1 MLLLCL
7 FILTNCSFL
16 SPSFLHKEP
25 YSPITETFS
34 GVLPLDKISEVVKQ
48 RAGEIKNLWAE
59 MTVKIK
65 TGSKE
70 GSAYFKATLL
80 FSPPDKARLRG
91 YRQLT
96 STLFEILAVNES
108 FVFHLNREREL
119 YVGNINE
126 WRKSSF
132 PLSEVDVREVAY
144 LLQPLQIFSDA
155 LQGGDY
161 QLESTDKSYYFF
173 NISKLPGSSSFSGK
187 IQILVRKQDLLIQ
200 ELRIFSKSGSLM
212 ALVMYQQYKY
222 FGEGRLLPTKVT
234 IAVNREPMGMTK
246 IQLSN
251 INYKVNETFNP
262 KVFQPP
268 SYEGIKI
275 FPLSELLE
283 RSGY

>member
-1 MLLLCL
+1 MLLVCL

-16 SPSFLHKEP
+16 TSSFLHKEP
-25 YSPITETFS
+25 YSPITESFS
-34 GVLPLDKISEVVKQ
+34 GVLTLDKISEVVKQ

-65 TGSKE
+65 SRSKQ

-91 YRQLT
+91 HRQLT
-96 STLFEILAVNES
+96 STLFEILVVNES

-155 LQGGDY
+155 LQGRDC
-161 QLESTDKSYYFF
+161 QLEGGDKTFYFF
-173 NISKLPGSSSFSGK
+173 NISKLPNSSSFSGK
-187 IQILVRKQDLLIQ
+187 IQMLVRKQDLLIQ
-200 ELRIFSKSGSLM
+200 ELKIFSKSGNQT
-212 ALVMYQQYKY
+212 ALVLYQQYKY
-222 FGEGRLLPTKVT
+222 FGEGKLLPTKVT
-234 IAVNREPMGMTK
+234 IAVHRKPMGMTK